1 MHARGLI
8 DAHEHATL
16 QAAEL
21 PPARWY
27 LMVIEWVMAGLSY
40 GKRQGLLT
48 GDGGFEAVTL
58 GKVCELRSACMTLPD
73 ELAARIPLAYVHFTA
88 FLVDALLFLS
98 PLALVR
104 LAAACPTPL
113 RPLGKKEEEEI
124 PPVCSQIPPVCSQIP
139 PVCSQIPPV
148 RSLPFRRTA
157 RPSTCAQP
165 SAHVSFALAALS
177 LFDGTA
183 PSPGRLHHRAWASH
197 RPILPRPFGALQ
209 VVPRPI
215 WQPARL
221 HHRCGLVLLCTA
233 HPPVNQLSAVTCT
246 LVPACT
252 CTPART
258 ADLSAEISIDTLIGE
273 SNAGSLVW
281 PKGAQ
286 YMPFLAEHGP
296 IGVTQAATPVV

>member
-124 PPVCSQIPPVCSQIP
+124 PPVCSQIPPV
-139 PVCSQIPPV
+139 

-177 LFDGTA
+177 LSSTEQ
-183 PSPGRLHHRAWASH
+183 
-197 RPILPRPFGALQ
+197 LPRLGAFTIVLGPLIVLFYRGLLELSKSFLDPFGNRRVSTTGAALSCFAQ
-209 VVPRPI
+209 PI
-215 WQPARL
+215 RQ
-221 HHRCGLVLLCTA
+221 
-233 HPPVNQLSAVTCT
+233 
-246 LVPACT
+246 
-252 CTPART
+252 
-258 ADLSAEISIDTLIGE
+258 
-273 SNAGSLVW
+273 
-281 PKGAQ
+281 
-286 YMPFLAEHGP
+286 
-296 IGVTQAATPVV
+296 